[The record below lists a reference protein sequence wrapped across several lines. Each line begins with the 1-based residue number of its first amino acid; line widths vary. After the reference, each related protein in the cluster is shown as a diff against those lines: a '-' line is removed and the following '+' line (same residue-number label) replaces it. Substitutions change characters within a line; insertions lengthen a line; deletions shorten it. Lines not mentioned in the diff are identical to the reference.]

1 MSILDTGRAGLNQAL
16 KATDSS
22 TNLANQMQA
31 ERSRLAVANK
41 QADSSTMGQMAGLAG
56 SAAVTYGPEAISG
69 LSALGATATPAA
81 EAGIGSAVGAA
92 IPAEGAMIGSS
103 AAGSG
108 LDSSLGTGVG
118 TLGTAGTAAADT
130 ALSAGAV
137 GLESAAATGAATLGT
152 DAAVA
157 GGTALAAEGTAAAAA
172 SVVPVAG
179 WIAAAGILAYSL
191 FS

>member
-16 KATDSS
+16 KAMDSS

-31 ERSRLAVANK
+31 ERSQLAVANK
-41 QADSSTMGQMAGLAG
+41 QADSSTTGQMAGLAG
-56 SAAVTYGPEAISG
+56 SAALTYGPEAISG
-69 LSALGATATPAA
+69 L
-81 EAGIGSAVGAA
+81 
-92 IPAEGAMIGSS
+92 
-103 AAGSG
+103 
-108 LDSSLGTGVG
+108 
-118 TLGTAGTAAADT
+118 
-130 ALSAGAV
+130 
-137 GLESAAATGAATLGT
+137 ATLGT
-152 DAAVA
+152 DAAVT